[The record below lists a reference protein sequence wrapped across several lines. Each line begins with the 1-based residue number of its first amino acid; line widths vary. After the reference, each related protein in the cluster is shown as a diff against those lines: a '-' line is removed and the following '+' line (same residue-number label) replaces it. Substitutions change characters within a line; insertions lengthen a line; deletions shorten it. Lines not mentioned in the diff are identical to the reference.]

1 MKAAVMHKVNNIVF
15 EEVPKPSPKK
25 GELLVRIRATR
36 VCKTDVQMYR
46 GIMPGAFLPRILGH
60 EPAGEVAEVGDG
72 ISEFKPGD
80 RVAIDPLVYCGKCY
94 FCKIGMNNLCE
105 NGGLM
110 GREANGSFA
119 EYAIITPERAM
130 KISDRISFDVACFAE
145 VVGSVYRSQCKAQLL
160 GPGASVLILGLGSV
174 GMIQAQFA
182 KLAGANPVI
191 GVSRSQWKLDLALQL
206 GADIVIDANKEDTVE
221 VLRRLTPHGGA
232 DVVIEAAGVPATI
245 QQSYHLARPGGEIIQ
260 YGIGP
265 SSVDNINTYLQYYKE
280 LTVYGVRAFTYNE
293 FSISTK
299 FLEDQSIRIEPII
312 THRLPLKQTVE
323 GLELSEKQ
331 PGKGLGIVINS

>member
-1 MKAAVMHKVNNIVF
+1 MKAAVMHDANNIVF
-15 EEVPKPSPKK
+15 EEVPKPSPEK

-36 VCKTDVQMYR
+36 VCATDVNMYR
-46 GIMPGAFLPRILGH
+46 GRMPGAFLPRILGH
-60 EPAGEVAEVGDG
+60 EPAGEVAEVGEG
-72 ISEFKPGD
+72 VSGFNPGD

-94 FCKIGMNNLCE
+94 FCRIGMNNLCE

-130 KISDRISFDVACFAE
+130 KIPDSMSFDVACFMEA
-145 VVGSVYRSQCKAQLL
+145 VGSVYRGQCKARLL
-160 GPGASVLILGLGSV
+160 EPGASVVVLGVGSI

-191 GVSRSQWKLDLALQL
+191 GVSRSQWKLNLALQL
-206 GADIVIDANKEDTVE
+206 GADVVINANKEDIVE
-221 VLRRLTPHGGA
+221 ALRRLTSHGGA

-245 QQSYHLARPGGEIIQ
+245 QQSYHLVRPGGEIIQ

-280 LTVYGVRAFTYNE
+280 ITVYGVRAFTYSE
-293 FSISTK
+293 FSVSVK
-299 FLEDQSIRIEPII
+299 FLENPNIRIDPII
-312 THRLPLKQTVE
+312 THRLPLERTVE

-331 PGKGLGIVINS
+331 PGKVLGIVINS

>member
-1 MKAAVMHKVNNIVF
+1 MKAAVMHDASNIVL
-15 EEVPKPSPKK
+15 EEVPKPSPEK
-25 GELLVRIRATR
+25 GELLVRIMATR

-46 GIMPGAFLPRILGH
+46 GLMPGVFLPRILGH
-60 EPAGEVAEVGDG
+60 EPAGEVAEVGEG
-72 ISEFKPGD
+72 VSGFNIGD
-80 RVAIDPLVYCGKCY
+80 RVAIDPLVYCGKCH
-94 FCKIGMNNLCE
+94 FCRTGMNNLCE

-145 VVGSVYRSQCKAQLL
+145 AVGSVYRGQCKAQLL
-160 GPGASVLILGLGSV
+160 RPGASVLILGLGSI

-182 KLAGANPVI
+182 KLAGANPII

-206 GADIVIDANKEDTVE
+206 GADVVIDANTGGVAEELK
-221 VLRRLTPHGGA
+221 RLTPHGGA
-232 DVVIEAAGVPATI
+232 DVVIEAAGAPVTI
-245 QQSYHLARPGGEIIQ
+245 QQTYHLVRPGGEIIQ

-280 LTVYGVRAFTYNE
+280 LTVYGVRAFTYGE

-312 THRLPLKQTVE
+312 THRLPLEKTAD

-331 PGKGLGIVINS
+331 TGEALGIVINS